1 MVLEDA
7 STSPPSSDTD
17 LYGGSNTD
25 YLESR
30 PSGYIRVTDT
40 EPAIY
45 VNGANL
51 PKPLLMS
58 SSQALAQTYEKG
70 IHDVTQACMKVLQRS
85 VTQEEA
91 DAIAFHYGAG
101 MRIASYG
108 VPLGAVLGILQF
120 RRGMRT
126 FRFPFRTP
134 FKTGS
139 RFSPDQLGPLRGAQ
153 ARTGWHSLRLGAYL
167 TLGTYLGRYI
177 GISWALYSVMGGHHK
192 DPRLKDYREAAQKR
206 NQDMRQRRSEAANQQ
221 RSTMEETKR
230 AGQKGESLEMWR
242 IRKQAEVEEARKRQ
256 ASGADSGRVMDDMS
270 PTGGAF
276 EEETRMQSDGFVRDD
291 WQTPQSENSRQPW
304 QDSTSTSGA
313 ATTPPINPAPTKSKP
328 QRPANS
334 SSQQPSSTSKQSG
347 SAWDR
352 LRQSAISRGDQSGS
366 SSTSSSSSRAQRSNS
381 SSSPQSNAST
391 SDSDSFSFSQGYED
405 KQLAKS
411 EAQKEFDARIERER
425 EGKDFNDSRGGG
437 GKKW

>member
-7 STSPPSSDTD
+7 STAPPSSDYD
-17 LYGGSNTD
+17 LYGGSNPE

-30 PSGYIRVTDT
+30 PSGFIRVNDT

-51 PKPLLMS
+51 PKPLLMTS
-58 SSQALAQTYEKG
+58 SHGVAQAYEKA
-70 IHDVTQACMKVLQRS
+70 IHDLVQASSKVLQRPL
-85 VTQEEA
+85 TQEEA
-91 DAIAFHYGAG
+91 DAIAFHYAAG
-101 MRIASYG
+101 MRISSYG
-108 VPLGAVLGILQF
+108 MPLGAVLGALQF

-134 FKTGS
+134 FKEGS
-139 RFSPDQLGPLRGAQ
+139 RFSPDQFGPLRGAQ
-153 ARTGWHSLRLGAYL
+153 ARTSWHFLRLGAYL
-167 TLGTYLGRYI
+167 AFGSYLGRYI
-177 GISWALYSVMGGHHK
+177 AISFALTSVMSAHNK
-192 DPRLKDYREAAQKR
+192 DPRLKQYREAAQKR
-206 NQDMRQRRSEAANQQ
+206 SREMRQQRGEAATQQ
-221 RSTMEETKR
+221 RSTMEEAQR

-242 IRKQAEVEEARKRQ
+242 MRKRAEVEEARRRQ
-256 ASGADSGRVMDDMS
+256 ASGGAVDDMS

-276 EEETRMQSDGFVRDD
+276 EEETRMQTDGFVRDD
-291 WQTPQSENSRQPW
+291 WQAPQSDNTTQPW
-304 QDSTSTSGA
+304 QDRTSNTGS
-313 ATTPPINPAPTKSKP
+313 APTNPSSATSRP

-334 SSQQPSSTSKQSG
+334 SSQQSSSTPKQSG

-352 LRQSAISRGDQSGS
+352 LRQGAMSNSTG
-366 SSTSSSSSRAQRSNS
+366 STSSSQSSSRAARSNTSRS
-381 SSSPQSNAST
+381 SQSNSST

-425 EGKDFNDSRGGG
+425 EGKDFDDGR